1 MSPHNRKIN
10 LVTKRVTLLLLVLQ
24 EIRLSKQ
31 FTSEYVSERMDKSN
45 DSYFKLMRGHIRL
58 TMQDVFVIVQ
68 DIYNFPLS
76 SVINFY
82 EDIIWEFEKNS
93 VYHLIFDDKLGIR
106 QDGLRKLPFN
116 ELPSIFV
123 ELIKLSKVHHDAS
136 LNRI

>member
-1 MSPHNRKIN
+1 MSPRNRKIN
-10 LVTKRVTLLLLVLQ
+10 LITKRVTLLLLVLQ
-24 EIRLSKQ
+24 EIGFSKQ
-31 FTSEYVSERMDKSN
+31 FTSEYISEHMGKSK
-45 DSYFKLMRGHIRL
+45 DSYFKLMRGHTRL
-58 TMQDVFVIVQ
+58 TMQDVFVIVE

-82 EDIIWEFEKNS
+82 EKTIWEFENDS

-106 QDGLRKLPFN
+106 QDGLRKLPFS

-123 ELIKLSKVHHDAS
+123 ELIKVSKVHPDAN